1 MFLSNFFFLGSLFF
15 SGLTSRC
22 YACNGSFAYVLSSTP
37 LLLKLSDP
45 WLLLFML
52 LFCFIC
58 LFFPLIIFSLFVF
71 PFYLFLLDL
80 MCLLFNISILI
91 VLLSMLCFQW
101 ETKYKKLLQVT
112 LLGDGFVASTLV
124 SCLLNSLLSFVS
136 PLGCI
141 IALPTCPIP
150 FLFRLT
156 DLLLSFLSP
165 GLLVRTTTKCLGCI

>member
-1 MFLSNFFFLGSLFF
+1 MRVMDHLLMFCLQLLCCSNFRTLGCCFL
-15 SGLTSRC
+15 C
-22 YACNGSFAYVLSSTP
+22 SS
-37 LLLKLSDP
+37 
-45 WLLLFML
+45 
-52 LFCFIC
+52 FCFIC

-156 DLLLSFLSP
+156 DLLLPFYWYVQPPSVSVASDLCSR
-165 GLLVRTTTKCLGCI
+165 LLPE